1 MTAPASFN
9 TAARLIKY
17 AMRDAGLLAKGQE
30 PSSLDFAENM
40 NRLNDLVNM
49 WQIGGLKLFLLDDIS
64 VTPVVGTQ
72 TYTFGPGGEVDM
84 TKPMRIVD
92 AYFMDSAGV
101 LRPLTP
107 IAYRDWNRLGS
118 RSTVGATTSYYVDKQ
133 STYLDVSVWPSPDTS
148 TATGTLHFI
157 CQTQATNFVSI
168 TDTSAFPM
176 EWAMALRWGLAD
188 EICTGQ
194 PQAIMN
200 RCAMRAAQF
209 KSALEDWDV
218 EDVSVTFTVERQG
231 TGGGSFR

>member
-17 AMRDAGLLAKGQE
+17 AMRDAGLLAKGQD
-30 PSSLDFAENM
+30 PSSLDFAENL

-84 TKPMRIVD
+84 TKPLRIID
-92 AYFMDSAGV
+92 AYYQNSSGV

-107 IAYRDWNRLGS
+107 VAYRDWNRLGS
-118 RSTVGATTSYYVDKQ
+118 RTTVGATTFYFVDKQ
-133 STYLDVSVWPSPDTS
+133 STFLDVSVWPSPDTS
-148 TATGTLHFI
+148 TATGTFHFI
-157 CQTQATNFVSI
+157 CQIQATNFVSI

-200 RCAMRAAQF
+200 RCASRAAQF

-218 EDVSVTFTVERQG
+218 EDVSVTFAADRQG
-231 TGGGSFR
+231 ASGGSFQ